1 MPINHLLRNLE
12 NRERRAGDSRP
23 TWLVELIDQ
32 AANLFEPMMSV
43 SRVGFDCWPTE
54 TNWVV
59 FLFLGDTE
67 IVGGCD
73 DGRLDPLDFRF
84 DLLGLLDL
92 LENVQQ
98 VQWMVFPVSGDE
110 SGNDRSFVSII
121 AHYQGHP
128 VSLRVLSIAPETAG
142 PGLKLF
148 PNGDCQPV

>member
-12 NRERRAGDSRP
+12 NRERRTGDSRP
-23 TWLVELIDQ
+23 TWLVEMIDQ
-32 AANLFEPMMSV
+32 AAYLFEPLMSV

-54 TNWVV
+54 KDWVV

-92 LENVQQ
+92 LEDVQQ
-98 VQWMVFPVSGDE
+98 IQWMVLPVGNDASD
-110 SGNDRSFVSII
+110 NDRSFISII
-121 AHYQGHP
+121 AHYQG
-128 VSLRVLSIAPETAG
+128 LDLAAG
-142 PGLKLF
+142 TDGP
-148 PNGDCQPV
+148 

>member
-12 NRERRAGDSRP
+12 NRERRSGDSRP

-32 AANLFEPMMSV
+32 AADLFEPMMSV

-54 TNWVV
+54 TDWVV

-92 LENVQQ
+92 LEREDFQRFIASSQ
-98 VQWMVFPVSGDE
+98 IGGMWMGPEATTESLNESFEVFSQYAD
-110 SGNDRSFVSII
+110 
-121 AHYQGHP
+121 
-128 VSLRVLSIAPETAG
+128 
-142 PGLKLF
+142 KL
-148 PNGDCQPV
+148 N

>member
-12 NRERRAGDSRP
+12 NRERRTGDSRP

-32 AANLFEPMMSV
+32 AADLFEPLMSV

-54 TNWVV
+54 KDRMV

-67 IVGGCD
+67 IVGGRD
-73 DGRLDPLDFRF
+73 DGRLDPLEFRF

-92 LENVQQ
+92 LEDVQQ
-98 VQWMVFPVSGDE
+98 IQWMVLPV
-110 SGNDRSFVSII
+110 GNDPSDHARCYISIL

-128 VSLRVLSIAPETAG
+128 VSLKLLSIAPENAG
-142 PGLKLF
+142 P
-148 PNGDCQPV
+148 